1 MQFDGS
7 VRRFAQANP
16 KGIKSTTKPVAKQNS
31 SFAAKIKTKI
41 QNTSSF
47 FKVSLKTNN
56 KALALALVAQKEKSR
71 LLETE
76 TVRLRKEVQALCFDL
91 AHRRHKHNQLV
102 RLLRDHQAR
111 ALNSLVAAVDLLSS
125 EDVSIGANEEIN
137 EKSPPDPEDAI
148 VELGSKVCR
157 VPVLPAQTGNTAC
170 PSPKEPT
177 GEPSRSPRDQSR
189 NPSVEIHAQ
198 PSTATLPSV
207 QASIGSAC
215 NEEDTETA
223 ERIPSLPE
231 TVPRPSTGLQLQLDK
246 WTRFYSDTLL
256 ESETFPESLA
266 VNSVPSVEPV
276 AELASVEPRGLAG
289 SPRGGSARP
298 ERTSLFETEM
308 EITLGDTAA
317 KIVTVETKPRK
328 SRKEGVAKSRK
339 AVVQAVGSHSPG
351 KEERKTKK
359 KKESSSVR
367 SEETESANAPPTQG
381 RSMIPRPASRLPPGP
396 TRPAEEEEPAGGD
409 ADWFAARRNAHV
421 TSRNAKHRRDTRDA
435 PKPAGAVPGEPN
447 LRKTFVVSLG
457 NGCTKAGSVTLLNA
471 DRFRN
476 TKTRESDD
484 YFRNTETHELE
495 DYSRNT
501 ETRESDDYFRKTETR
516 ESEDYSRNAET
527 HESDDY
533 FRNAETRESDDY
545 SRNTE
550 TRESEDYFSKT
561 ETHKSDDY
569 SRNTETRESEDY
581 FSKTETRESDD
592 YFSKTETRESDDY
605 FSKTE
610 TRDSERKAMEMP
622 GDTDT
627 GGAEGLKGKSRKT
640 YFISTAESGSAVS
653 RKTYVIPHD
662 GKPGRASAKCR
673 RTKALPA
680 SAENEPAIEERGVGD
695 LGHAEEPA
703 IAETSTLELHIGP
716 PRDPQPGLAG
726 KRKGSFLE
734 GPLAP
739 GAGPAGDPGD
749 PDGPVAED
757 DAPWETPNPP
767 FVVTEEPKPKRC
779 KKESG
784 AREGKKERKRR
795 DDTCPQGKKRRKKKR
810 RSSGGGHEERD
821 LDADVPASW
830 GAGET
835 RRPAPGP
842 EPEELWAEQPE
853 HWGIITEHVTA
864 RGKSSLRK
872 TDVVSPGGYGGRNS
886 VDSAVSARPLAFP
899 APEEESE
906 GAGKGVTSALAP
918 ADSNGEENKENEAG
932 PGAAAARS
940 GALKRSGSWEPDV
953 PVGPEEAAAPAPQS
967 RPAADRKSS
976 AVPDR
981 HARGAPASARG
992 PRSRAPPSRRGS
1004 EWEREARAGEV
1015 PAGTGSPEG
1024 ARESLKRLIMGE
1036 RPPWELLED
1045 TGASFPEWDVPS
1057 ETPTPS
1063 PLSKPTPGRMTVYEE
1078 QLDRVPE
1085 SSPGVRALKSCTNTA
1100 VMMDPEQGRVRRR
1113 GKAAVSYKEPS
1124 INCKMRRGDKF
1135 SDTKFLSSPIFKEKK
1150 KKKVQAHKLEIHT
1163 GHHFNMDDMD

>member
-31 SFAAKIKTKI
+31 SLAAKIKTKI

-231 TVPRPSTGLQLQLDK
+231 KVCRPSTGLQLQLDK

-266 VNSVPSVEPV
+266 VNSVSAVEPV
-276 AELASVEPRGLAG
+276 AELASVEPGGLAG

-328 SRKEGVAKSRK
+328 SRKEGVARSRK
-339 AVVQAVGSHSPG
+339 QESAQAVGSHSPG
-351 KEERKTKK
+351 KEERKKK
-359 KKESSSVR
+359 KKSSSVR
-367 SEETESANAPPTQG
+367 REETESANAPPTQG

-396 TRPAEEEEPAGGD
+396 ARPAEEEEPAGGD

-447 LRKTFVVSLG
+447 LRKTFIVSLG
-457 NGCTKAGSVTLLNA
+457 NGCTTAGSVTLLND
-471 DRFRN
+471 DRFSN
-476 TKTRESDD
+476 AETRESDD
-484 YFRNTETHELE
+484 YFRNTET
-495 DYSRNT
+495 
-501 ETRESDDYFRKTETR
+501 RESDDYFSKTET
-516 ESEDYSRNAET
+516 
-527 HESDDY
+527 HK
-533 FRNAETRESDDY
+533 SDDY

-569 SRNTETRESEDY
+569 SRNTETHESDDYFRNTETHESDDYFRNPETRESEDY
-581 FSKTETRESDD
+581 FSKT
-592 YFSKTETRESDDY
+592 KI
-605 FSKTE
+605 
-610 TRDSERKAMEMP
+610 RDSERKAMEMP
-622 GDTDT
+622 GDRDT
-627 GGAEGLKGKSRKT
+627 GGAEGLKGNSRKT

-653 RKTYVIPHD
+653 RKTYVIAHD

-680 SAENEPAIEERGVGD
+680 SAENEPAIEERGAGD
-695 LGHAEEPA
+695 PGHVEEPA
-703 IAETSTLELHIGP
+703 VAETSALELHIGP

-726 KRKGSFLE
+726 KRKGPFLE

-739 GAGPAGDPGD
+739 GVGPAGDPGD

-757 DAPWETPNPP
+757 DPPWETPNPP

-779 KKESG
+779 KKECG

-810 RSSGGGHEERD
+810 RSGGGGHEERD

-853 HWGIITEHVTA
+853 HWGIMTDRVTA

-872 TDVVSPGGYGGRNS
+872 TDVVSPGGCGGRNS

-906 GAGKGVTSALAP
+906 GARKGVTSALAS
-918 ADSNGEENKENEAG
+918 AESNGEEDKENEAG

-940 GALKRSGSWEPDV
+940 GVPKRSGSWEP
-953 PVGPEEAAAPAPQS
+953 EEPAPQS

-976 AVPDR
+976 AVPER
-981 HARGAPASARG
+981 HARGANASTRG
-992 PRSRAPPSRRGS
+992 SRSRAPPSRRGS
-1004 EWEREARAGEV
+1004 EWEKEARAGEV

-1024 ARESLKRLIMGE
+1024 AQESLKRLIMGE

-1045 TGASFPEWDVPS
+1045 IGASFPEWDVPL

-1063 PLSKPTPGRMTVYEE
+1063 PLSKPTPGRVTVYEE

-1085 SSPGVRALKSCTNTA
+1085 SSPVVRALKSCTNTA

-1135 SDTKFLSSPIFKEKK
+1135 SDTNFLSSPIFKEKKK

-1163 GHHFNMDDMD
+1163 GHHFNDMD